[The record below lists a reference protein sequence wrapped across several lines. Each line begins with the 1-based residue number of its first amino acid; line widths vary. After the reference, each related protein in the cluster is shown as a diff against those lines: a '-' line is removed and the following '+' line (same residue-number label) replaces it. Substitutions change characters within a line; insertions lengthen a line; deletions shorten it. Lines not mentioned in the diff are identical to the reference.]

1 MAENTEIHGKILKM
15 GVFYTEIKLH
25 RLEALSETTR
35 KTTYPGVFS
44 NIDLAT

>member
-25 RLEALSETTR
+25 RLEALN
-35 KTTYPGVFS
+35 GVS
-44 NIDLAT
+44 YKLATYSKCQH